1 MFIEEHTNGVRKE
14 EIPHA
19 GWIVLEYGYESSV
32 STDDSCTVDVLLKG

>member
-19 GWIVLEYGYESSV
+19 GWIVLEYGYENRV
-32 STDDSCTVDVLLKG
+32 FRRMTAALWMFY